1 MNDFNQNQYQ
11 APENPQDNAGNNS
24 LWNDTAENAAGQI
37 GFYESSEYI
46 SPVYVTKKRGVN
58 PLAIILPVTAV
69 IIAAVVVFVLLMLN
83 NKPVSYREAEKNFF
97 SGLFSAAEQTED
109 AIYGQLGS
117 EKLTVDFSTPL
128 GDLAGI
134 DLSEYKLEIDAA
146 NGETAA
152 YAIVKAMLG
161 EDINLNAEMWLD
173 RAGSKNY
180 FFLPEIS
187 DIYLIQDYSKNTQNV
202 KDYEEYTEAL
212 QEVIEKTSEVYFE
225 LVGDPAA
232 EKNIEFTVNNVTY
245 TADRAVI
252 HLDISQLATLCKAFI
267 ENMTENPKTA
277 ELLCQIGEY
286 DTSEEMS
293 EAMKELTDR
302 LQESID
308 GTSDVDGALDMTV
321 YMKNNTVIGREIVI
335 SDYEID
341 EKLFFDLYQIP
352 TENGENGYFRYKDSD
367 ADSYELSELTFS
379 YEDKAE
385 GDSHSGTIS
394 FDMTE
399 DDEKTSVQA
408 SYNSLSVTEDSFG
421 GTIDITMS
429 NSGQSNFMDLGG
441 QTDYSAKIQ
450 LAKDGE
456 KKTVTFTIPN
466 ICTVNFVLEPSDLE
480 FKAVPSP
487 DPSKI
492 AVINDDFEESD
503 ALEQFLEDL
512 MNYFYPSYAEPD
524 YNENDYPYFPEVT
537 VAEDNS
543 IDMSAIAGDWSP
555 VKMEANGEEYD
566 LDSEVVG
573 SYLQGVTYSFSAD
586 GVLTVTQ
593 AESEITEEYNCYF
606 DSYERNHILLEDDAD
621 TSIYYDEITD
631 TLLVYDTNFVISI
644 WFERK

>member
-24 LWNDTAENAAGQI
+24 LLNDTAENAAGQI
-37 GFYESSEYI
+37 SFYESSEYI

-83 NKPVSYREAEKNFF
+83 KHVSYREAEKNFF

-109 AIYGQLGS
+109 AVYGQLGS

-134 DLSEYKLEIDAA
+134 DLSEYKLELNTAA
-146 NGETAA
+146 GETAS
-152 YAIVKAMLG
+152 YALIKAMLG
-161 EDINLNAEMWLD
+161 EDMDLNAEMWLD

-202 KDYEEYTEAL
+202 KDYSEYTEAL
-212 QEVIEKTSEVYFE
+212 QAVIEKTSEVYFE

-267 ENMTENPKTA
+267 ENMTEDPKTA

-385 GDSHSGTIS
+385 GDSHSGLIS
-394 FDMTE
+394 LDMTE

-421 GTIDITMS
+421 GTIDITLS

-441 QTDYSAKIQ
+441 QTDYSAKIE
-450 LAKDGE
+450 LTKEVE

-466 ICTVNFVLEPSDLE
+466 ICTVNFVSEPSDLE

-537 VAEDNS
+537 AAENDP
-543 IDMSAIAGDWSP
+543 IDMSVIAGDWSP
-555 VKMEANGEEYD
+555 VKMEILGEEYY
-566 LDSEVVG
+566 LDSEELG
-573 SYLQGVTYSFSAD
+573 SYMKGITYSFSAD
-586 GVLTVTQ
+586 GVLTVTD

-606 DSYERNHILLEDDAD
+606 DSYERNHILLEDDIYS
-621 TSIYYDEITD
+621 SIYYDEFAD
-631 TLLVYDTNFVISI
+631 TLLVSDTDGVVSI

>member
-1 MNDFNQNQYQ
+1 MNDFNQNQNQYQ

-24 LWNDTAENAAGQI
+24 VWNDNAENSAGQV
-37 GFYESSEYI
+37 GFYESTEYI

-83 NKPVSYREAEKNFF
+83 KPASYRDAEKKFF
-97 SGLFSAAEQTED
+97 GELFSAAEQTED

-134 DLSEYKLEIDAA
+134 DLSEYKLELNTAS
-146 NGETAA
+146 GETAS
-152 YAIVKAMLG
+152 YALIKAMLG
-161 EDINLNAEMWLD
+161 EDMNLNAEMWLD

-180 FFLPEIS
+180 IFLPDIS
-187 DIYLIQDYSKNTQNV
+187 DIYLIQDYAKNTQDV
-202 KDYEEYTEAL
+202 KDYGEYIDSL

-225 LVGDPAA
+225 LVGDTAA

-286 DTSEEMS
+286 DTSEEML
-293 EAMKELTDR
+293 EEMKELTDR

-308 GTSDVDGALDMTV
+308 GTSDVDDALDMTV

-335 SDYEID
+335 SDYGID

-352 TENGENGYFRYKDSD
+352 TENGETGYFRFKDSD

-408 SYNSLSVTEDSFG
+408 SYNNLSVTEDSFG
-421 GTIDITMS
+421 GTVDITLNS
-429 NSGQSNFMDLGG
+429 SGQSSLYFGG
-441 QTDYSAKIQ
+441 QTDYSATIK
-450 LAKDGE
+450 LTKDGE

-480 FKAVPSP
+480 YKAVPSP
-487 DPSKI
+487 DPSKT
-492 AVINDDFEESD
+492 AVINNDFEESD
-503 ALEQFLEDL
+503 ALEQFIEDL
-512 MNYFYPSYAEPD
+512 TNYFYPSYEQPD
-524 YNENDYPYFPEVT
+524 YNVNDYPYFPEVT
-537 VAEDNS
+537 EAEDNS
-543 IDMSAIAGDWSP
+543 IDMSVIAGDWSP
-555 VKMEANGEEYD
+555 VKMEVYGEEYD
-566 LDSEVVG
+566 LDSELFG
-573 SYLQGVTYSFSAD
+573 DYMKGITYSFSAD
-586 GVLTVTQ
+586 GVLIVTE
-593 AESEITEEYNCYF
+593 ADSEITVEYSYYF
-606 DSYERNHILLEDDAD
+606 DSYERNHILLEDDVYS
-621 TSIYYDEITD
+621 SIYYDEIND
-631 TLLVYDTNFVISI
+631 TLLVSDTDGVVSI